1 LISWTRRYLISLFL
15 KQPTLLVGIKAI
27 EASSGEND
35 HAQQSY
41 VLEAECGRARKAV
54 TSPFTVVICR

>member
-1 LISWTRRYLISLFL
+1 
-15 KQPTLLVGIKAI
+15 VGIKAV